1 MRFTRFVKGTYVYTF
16 PNTQINGSD
25 NFADL
30 VTQTVRMPGAD
41 GGFDGLGDGRG
52 LNEIGTV
59 RAEFWLHHAYG
70 AATTEVD
77 AFRRMADV
85 GVGRLYMQPT
95 SANQSERWCWA
106 RVNSINH
113 ADAARDVPDRRMR
126 MRVVWQASDPFW
138 YGSGNSV
145 VWGGGA
151 KWGGATWG
159 GGAAVIASGLST
171 TTTITNNGNAY
182 TYLQAAV
189 RPGVGLTANDVI
201 IRRVRDGVIED
212 EVRWAGTLAA
222 GDVLAVEARGRTV
235 RVNGTGAYDAR
246 FSARG
251 AEWLRLL
258 PGANT
263 IEIKFANSTDA
274 ADVQLR
280 YLERW
285 V

>member
-1 MRFTRFVKGTYVYTF
+1 MRLTRFVRGTYTYTF
-16 PNTQINGSD
+16 PNTQINASD

-41 GGFDGLGDGRG
+41 GGFDVLGDGRG

-59 RAEFWLHHAYG
+59 RAEFWLHHAYET
-70 AATTEVD
+70 ATTDVD

-95 SANQSERWCWA
+95 SANQSERWAWV

-113 ADAARDVPDRRMR
+113 ADAAQAVPDRRMR
-126 MRVVWQASDPFW
+126 MKIVWQASDPFW

-151 KWGGATWG
+151 TWG
-159 GGAAVIASGLST
+159 GGAKWGGGAPVSASGVST
-171 TTTITNNGNAY
+171 TTTLTNVGNAY
-182 TYLQAAV
+182 TYLQATV
-189 RPGVGLTANDVI
+189 RPDVGQSAGDVI
-201 IRRVRDGVIED
+201 IRRVRDGAVED
-212 EVRWAGTLAA
+212 EVRYAGTVSA
-222 GDVLAVEARGRTV
+222 GSNLVIDSRRRDVRLNDVGV
-235 RVNGTGAYDAR
+235 YGTQ
-246 FSARG
+246 FSASAG
-251 AEWLRLL
+251 WLRLL

-263 IEIKFANSTDA
+263 IEIKFSQASDA
-274 ADVQLR
+274 AAVNLR